1 MPGPRSPGHAARP
14 GDAWRT
20 RHAQLKQRGPERR
33 VHHDHVDLTPVC
45 SVVGR
50 LWHRQK
56 LSARI
61 TQPCDVHPCDV
72 PLPTAVCSIFC
83 PQVVSGRRLAYPHRR
98 HPRFFTG
105 LRSLSAS
112 DAGPEVLG
120 RRRVNRCAAAAR
132 TRAARLHALTVL
144 LERAAGP
151 LSRCTSTLAMVA
163 AAIDTYSSGCAWLSA
178 SMWPLVVAVRSGRA
192 ARAICLCARWSDEM
206 TRPVAHLGC
215 TRESAYDLGC
225 F

>member
-1 MPGPRSPGHAARP
+1 MQNSLQSCSRARCPALVHRTAGTKCSYSFGSRRLCAADMPGPRSPGHAARP

-50 LWHRQK
+50 LWHRQMP
-56 LSARI
+56 SARI

-105 LRSLSAS
+105 LRSLNAS

-132 TRAARLHALTVL
+132 TRAARLHALTVCCL
-144 LERAAGP
+144 NAPQDRCRVVLRLWPWSRRLSTPTPRDAHGFQRA
-151 LSRCTSTLAMVA
+151 C
-163 AAIDTYSSGCAWLSA
+163 
-178 SMWPLVVAVRSGRA
+178 GRW
-192 ARAICLCARWSDEM
+192 WSW
-206 TRPVAHLGC
+206 
-215 TRESAYDLGC
+215 
-225 F
+225 